1 MILSVGGY
9 NGKSGEAKHTQQ
21 IKLYFYR
28 KQIKS
33 KFMEH
38 FFCLLFR
45 QYRVALSSRVH
56 SGKRIKVGGVTRR
69 CE

>member
-38 FFCLLFR
+38 FFVCFSANIVLP
-45 QYRVALSSRVH
+45 YRLASIQ
-56 SGKRIKVGGVTRR
+56 GK
-69 CE
+69 E